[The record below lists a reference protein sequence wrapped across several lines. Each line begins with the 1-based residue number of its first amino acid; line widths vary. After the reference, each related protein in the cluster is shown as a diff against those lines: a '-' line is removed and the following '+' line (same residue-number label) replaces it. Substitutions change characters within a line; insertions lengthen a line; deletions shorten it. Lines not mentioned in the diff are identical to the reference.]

1 MNLRRILATAAVL
14 VTAVLA
20 TAGTSQAAF
29 HLMQIREV
37 FPGTAANPNAEYVEL
52 QMWSS
57 GQNFVSGHTFHIF
70 NSAGLEVG
78 GGTFGGNVPNGATQS
93 TILLATPQAV
103 AQFGIAADAE
113 LPPGGTLDPIGGKVC
128 FDNIDC
134 VSWGN
139 FSGSASQPSPSGAP
153 AVPGGIPDGSALR
166 RSIAPGCA
174 TLLEAVD
181 DTNNSVVDLAIA
193 LPAPRNNA
201 TPPTEVTCDV
211 IRIDDPPSTILRKKP
226 PKRTRDRTP
235 TFSFSADQA
244 GSTFQCKVDRRRFRS
259 CRSPYTTKPLRPG
272 KHTFK
277 VRARNASG
285 IFGHRIAYSFK
296 VLGKR

>member
-1 MNLRRILATAAVL
+1 MNLRRVFATLAVLITAA
-14 VTAVLA
+14 LA
-20 TAGTSQAAF
+20 TAGTAQAAF

-37 FPGTAANPNAEYVEL
+37 FPGTAANPNSEYVEL

-78 GGTFGGNVPNGATQS
+78 GGSFGGNVPNGADQS
-93 TILLATPQAV
+93 TILLATPG
-103 AQFGIAADAE
+103 FGVAADAE
-113 LPPGGTLDPIGGKVC
+113 LPPGGTLDPVGGKFC

-139 FSGSASQPSPSGAP
+139 FSGSATQPSPSGAP

-174 TLLEAVD
+174 TLLESVD
-181 DTNNSVVDLAIA
+181 DTNNSAVDFAVA
-193 LPAPRNNA
+193 PPAPRNNA
-201 TPPTEVTCDV
+201 TPPTEVECTL
-211 IRIDDPPSTILRKKP
+211 IEIDDPPSTILRKKP

-235 TFSFSADQA
+235 TFRFVANPPRA
-244 GSTFQCKVDRRRFRS
+244 TFQCKVDRSRFRS
-259 CRSPYTTKPLRPG
+259 CRSPYTTKPLRLG

-277 VRARNASG
+277 VRARNDLGFSG
-285 IFGHRIAYSFK
+285 GPSAYSFT